1 MCEKPDIIYWT
12 QFGKEPKRAVHVWN
26 SAVSTALLNE
36 VEWLVASCYTGTSS
50 MCTSTSPNVTA
61 FERIRSTLALLR
73 FHSEFLHMCGR
84 VYDHM
89 ISCIL
94 CPHCAKLQI
103 QNVASECCIIVLVAE
118 LVLFMWSLKRLSPAF
133 FFLLCVADVLLGTS
147 ASWQKCVF
155 IKNRQTVRRGH
166 GPVVQSALLG
176 QKT

>member
-1 MCEKPDIIYWT
+1 
-12 QFGKEPKRAVHVWN
+12 
-26 SAVSTALLNE
+26 
-36 VEWLVASCYTGTSS
+36 

-61 FERIRSTLALLR
+61 FGRIRSTLALLS

-94 CPHCAKLQI
+94 CAHCAKLQI

-118 LVLFMWSLKRLSPAF
+118 LVLFMQSLKRLSPAF

-155 IKNRQTVRRGH
+155 IKKRQSGGDMVQLSRVLCLARKLRVVITAAQIHVNTIPSLVRLQH
-166 GPVVQSALLG
+166 YKSQSG
-176 QKT
+176 YWFKE